1 MSISLDVTMDLPRS
15 SACAE
20 GFPALPYPIS
30 EVLQMA
36 DFIKLNGTAV
46 RTTGLYQRSIP
57 QADGP
62 SLDEVELVIIVRG
75 SMANRSLKQLLSTEI
90 IHVDLPVGAKTVSF
104 DSTIE
109 NVQVGSSGAGEAAA
123 YRFDL
128 TLRETPQS
136 AALRASEPAEHV
148 DEAPKAAGPSKY
160 AQAEMVD
167 ENPNAPLDLSQIKVS
182 SDSAVWATALKQLT
196 TPKNLPPSAF
206 LEPPLSALEQACV
219 DAKLMNLRMEAL
231 IDQLEAAGRVRRID
245 VDISYLQLVAERFA
259 NEVTPLVG
267 EKVAKR
273 VEREVLQ

>member
-1 MSISLDVTMDLPRS
+1 
-15 SACAE
+15 
-20 GFPALPYPIS
+20 
-30 EVLQMA
+30 MA

-62 SLDEVELVIIVRG
+62 ALAEIELVIIVRG

-109 NVQVGSSGAGEAAA
+109 SVQVGSSGAGEAAA

-148 DEAPKAAGPSKY
+148 DEAAQVADGPSKY
-160 AQAEMVD
+160 TQAEPVD
-167 ENPNAPLDLSQIKVS
+167 DNPNAPLDLSRIRVS

-206 LEPPLSALEQACV
+206 PEPPLSALEQACV

-259 NEVTPLVG
+259 NEVMPLVG

-273 VEREVLQ
+273 VERELLQ